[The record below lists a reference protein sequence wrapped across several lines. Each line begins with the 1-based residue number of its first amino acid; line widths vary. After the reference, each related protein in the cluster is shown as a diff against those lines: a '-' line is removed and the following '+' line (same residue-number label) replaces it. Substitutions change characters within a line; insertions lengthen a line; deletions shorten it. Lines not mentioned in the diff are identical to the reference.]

1 MPDKKEKKEV
11 AYVGKSVGTDL
22 DQRYANAKEM
32 LGKDYK
38 IGNKG
43 GKGESE
49 LTINTAYNSMLPE
62 FEVVAPSKMYGS
74 PAKQTVDPATGNVIP
89 DMSGTGPTNSMN
101 DQTAA
106 TVQSQADQLAIK
118 ENRAGTPN
126 NPASSA
132 IQTPMTMKG
141 NFKNSSIETAARM
154 FGNVPNPVPSP
165 QQFNSGLRKASADG
179 KLKGNFEK
187 AVNAAP
193 ATAKGDPPKKPSR
206 KESPEYLQKVKDAD
220 NLVKL
225 NRTLNNHLQGKS
237 KIKIKL
243 PEEKGVGG
251 DPDEDFEWSE
261 SPGMY
266 KAPGMHEKHTQISK
280 ANVNSAMKDNA
291 AHISYLKR
299 DINYDNKH
307 GGSNKS
313 MTSDEKHISKL
324 AGDIKYDVKKKRKY
338 DNV

>member
-106 TVQSQADQLAIK
+106 TVQSHADSLAIK

-179 KLKGNFEK
+179 KLNPEFAAK
-187 AVNAAP
+187 VNAAP
-193 ATAKGDPPKKPSR
+193 IKAKGEPGSGT
-206 KESPEYLQKVKDAD
+206 
-220 NLVKL
+220 
-225 NRTLNNHLQGKS
+225 TLDTFEVNFS
-237 KIKIKL
+237 K
-243 PEEKGVGG
+243 EKGNREGKGSTDGQTTNSRIKKDGTKQSVDTYEGK
-251 DPDEDFEWSE
+251 
-261 SPGMY
+261 
-266 KAPGMHEKHTQISK
+266 KAEGTIQASF
-280 ANVNSAMKDNA
+280 
-291 AHISYLKR
+291 
-299 DINYDNKH
+299 
-307 GGSNKS
+307 
-313 MTSDEKHISKL
+313 
-324 AGDIKYDVKKKRKY
+324 
-338 DNV
+338 

>member
-1 MPDKKEKKEV
+1 M
-11 AYVGKSVGTDL
+11 
-22 DQRYANAKEM
+22 ANMTPIK
-32 LGKDYK
+32 
-38 IGNKG
+38 
-43 GKGESE
+43 
-49 LTINTAYNSMLPE
+49 NTS
-62 FEVVAPSKMYGS
+62 
-74 PAKQTVDPATGNVIP
+74 VDPETGNVIP
-89 DMSGTGPTNSMN
+89 DMNGTGPTNSMN

-106 TVQSQADQLAIK
+106 TVQSQADSLAIK

-237 KIKIKL
+237 KIKINL

-261 SPGMY
+261 
-266 KAPGMHEKHTQISK
+266 
-280 ANVNSAMKDNA
+280 
-291 AHISYLKR
+291 
-299 DINYDNKH
+299 
-307 GGSNKS
+307 
-313 MTSDEKHISKL
+313 
-324 AGDIKYDVKKKRKY
+324 
-338 DNV
+338 